1 VAIDLAIGTVESFDL
16 ALRDVLPLCHAC
28 ASPVP
33 AGPV

>member
-1 VAIDLAIGTVESFDL
+1 LAIDRVTVESFAL
-16 ALRDVLPLCHAC
+16 APRDVLPLCHAC